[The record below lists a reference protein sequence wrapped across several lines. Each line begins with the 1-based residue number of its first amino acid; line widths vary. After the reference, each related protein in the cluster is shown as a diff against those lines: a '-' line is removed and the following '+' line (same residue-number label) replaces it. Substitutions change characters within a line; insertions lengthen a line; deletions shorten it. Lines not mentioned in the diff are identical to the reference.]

1 MEAEQ
6 VAIRTVRPIEDRI
19 AELDEK
25 IIQATDRV
33 KDLTLKKEILVAKKD
48 GRTVMGSKEERSAF
62 FKAFN
67 KHLGFGLTYAQAI
80 AALQKVSASINKD
93 NLEGMQAL
101 ASAGDDL
108 LAPFMAGGGD
118 VDGDGS
124 EEDEA
129 GSGEAQAGSL
139 EEAE

>member
-1 MEAEQ
+1 MENEQ
-6 VAIRTVRPIEDRI
+6 PEQAATRTVRPIEERI

-25 IIQATDRV
+25 IMQAEDRV
-33 KDLTLKKEILVAKKD
+33 KDLTLKKEILVAKKE

-101 ASAGDDL
+101 TDAGNTL
-108 LAPFMAGGGD
+108 LAPFMSDDVGVNGGADGAGES
-118 VDGDGS
+118 DGDGEP
-124 EEDEA
+124 EEE
-129 GSGEAQAGSL
+129 
-139 EEAE
+139 